1 MTKQVMNES
10 QQRMHSKIDKV
21 QQGLDEVNSRMKE
34 IFSKTTTLTHMAKAT
49 PEKLDK
55 STATT
60 CKAVFEA
67 TEVILRYEYGT
78 AKEEG
83 SVAVEYAEKMAT
95 LGEYREMAAQV
106 ARNPVESVIS
116 LKGTVNSVE
125 AADKTM
131 DKLSWF
137 VGKVSTVASNPLQAA
152 QDIVQEELKKIADS
166 YTGKTLY
173 FYLIDEI
180 TGEPI
185 ESDLYPVEI
194 TTSSALVPEQRNIG
208 VVGEGGRRHN
218 TLDKESSVAEF
229 DVLQG
234 VIDYGN
240 EDKQTKR
247 GAELRGAA
255 EADGL
260 LRQARQRVKRHA
272 EGVRGRLKR
281 SVDDTGGREGDAER
295 EHAGADSGERRGYGE
310 ELKRQLGATVETPPP
325 QPGLQAE
332 VDELK
337 RKLQSVETQDEP
349 RLRAEVD
356 D

>member
-1 MTKQVMNES
+1 
-10 QQRMHSKIDKV
+10 
-21 QQGLDEVNSRMKE
+21 
-34 IFSKTTTLTHMAKAT
+34 
-49 PEKLDK
+49 
-55 STATT
+55 
-60 CKAVFEA
+60 
-67 TEVILRYEYGT
+67 
-78 AKEEG
+78 
-83 SVAVEYAEKMAT
+83 
-95 LGEYREMAAQV
+95 
-106 ARNPVESVIS
+106 
-116 LKGTVNSVE
+116 
-125 AADKTM
+125 
-131 DKLSWF
+131 
-137 VGKVSTVASNPLQAA
+137 
-152 QDIVQEELKKIADS
+152 
-166 YTGKTLY
+166 
-173 FYLIDEI
+173 
-180 TGEPI
+180 
-185 ESDLYPVEI
+185 
-194 TTSSALVPEQRNIG
+194 LVPEQRNIG

-356 D
+356 ELKRQLGLGGSAVTENDELRRRLQSMEKRALAASSVGGGGGGLSSIKQAINKQGTLQKKSKYFGLWQERAITLTWLATSRGTGAAATGTL